1 MEPIASTNAIVVTM
15 EVLVNL
21 NQVIIPEEQEVDLG
35 HYYIQHLRIF
45 CTKLSRSIKWE
56 FLRFFGELVMY
67 TKEFNHVINKKH
79 ELFQARR
86 FLSTWKFSLR

>member
-1 MEPIASTNAIVVTM
+1 MTLADMEPIASTNAIVVTM

-56 FLRFFGELVMY
+56 FFTFFRGISKVY
-67 TKEFNHVINKKH
+67 HGVQSRN
-79 ELFQARR
+79 Q
-86 FLSTWKFSLR
+86 

>member
-1 MEPIASTNAIVVTM
+1 MTLADMEPIASTNAIVVTM

-45 CTKLSRSIKWE
+45 CTKLSRSSIKWE
-56 FLRFFGELVMY
+56 CFTFFRGISKVY
-67 TKEFNHVINKKH
+67 QGVQSRN
-79 ELFQARR
+79 Q
-86 FLSTWKFSLR
+86 